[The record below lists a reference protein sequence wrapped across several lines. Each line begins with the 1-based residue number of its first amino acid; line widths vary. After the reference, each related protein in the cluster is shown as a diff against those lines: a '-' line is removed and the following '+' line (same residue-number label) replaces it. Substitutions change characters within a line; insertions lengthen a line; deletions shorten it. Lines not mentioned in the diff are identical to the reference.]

1 MTDERAGGSAADPAT
16 ATAPVTATDPTPA
29 ADPATTRDP
38 GPTTPPAPA
47 AEPAPT
53 PDSTTTTPPAALSDP
68 ATALAL
74 AEVIAARGA
83 LADELVRLEASA
95 RAAVDVRAKVKRNPG
110 KTAAVVGGTAFL
122 AVGGP
127 RKIFRSVK
135 RRIVGAPDPL
145 PPSLLPDQVEKAVR
159 ALGDDGAKV
168 RGSLEREFAAFVDTN
183 RKADSKFVRRVL
195 LTAGV
200 PLASEVSRMVI
211 KRFFE
216 GSAED
221 VARREDEIR
230 ARIDGKGAPPAR

>member
-1 MTDERAGGSAADPAT
+1 MTDERAGGSAAEPAT
-16 ATAPVTATDPTPA
+16 ATAPMTTADPTPA
-29 ADPATTRDP
+29 ANPAATPDPTPA
-38 GPTTPPAPA
+38 TPPAEV
-47 AEPAPT
+47 AEPT
-53 PDSTTTTPPAALSDP
+53 PPTPPAALSDP
-68 ATALAL
+68 ATVLAL

-200 PLASEVSRMVI
+200 PLASEVSRTVI

>member
-1 MTDERAGGSAADPAT
+1 MTDDHVETPPLDPAT
-16 ATAPVTATDPTPA
+16 AAAITD
-29 ADPATTRDP
+29 
-38 GPTTPPAPA
+38 
-47 AEPAPT
+47 
-53 PDSTTTTPPAALSDP
+53 
-68 ATALAL
+68 
-74 AEVIAARGA
+74 VVAARQA
-83 LADELVRLEASA
+83 LGDELVRLEATA

-127 RKIFRSVK
+127 RRVLRSVK

-145 PPSLLPDQVEKAVR
+145 PPSLLPEQVEKAVR

-183 RKADSKFVRRVL
+183 RKSESQFVRRIL

-200 PLASEVSRMVI
+200 PLATEASRMLL
-211 KRFFE
+211 KRLFA

-221 VARREDEIR
+221 IAGREEQIR
-230 ARIDGKGAPPAR
+230 SRVEGRGPEAPTG